1 MFYHVNLISGVM
13 HPVGDTP
20 VPAPVNATGT
30 VLVEVADNVSL
41 TPERMEGVVALLREK
56 YQNSVPPSDTRAL
69 GEEILA
75 FADRYTEA
83 NGGMVG
89 FEQNTGVQESLIAR
103 LRKQQTVQ
111 VEILEAARA
120 KIEQHREL
128 G

>member
-30 VLVEVADNVSL
+30 VLVEVADTVSL
-41 TPERMEGVVALLREK
+41 TPERLEGIVALLREK
-56 YQNSVPPSDTRAL
+56 YQNSVPSSDTRAL